1 MSTNNQNQTSS
12 PSGADGIQ
20 MKDSGIFWIASIP
33 IHWRI
38 VKLKYLVFCLDG
50 KRVPVDASLR
60 VTGEY
65 PYWGAGNIVDYVNQ
79 YLFDDELVLLGE
91 DGAPF
96 FDKTRPVAF
105 YSNEK
110 IWVNNHIHVL
120 KARDSI
126 DSKFLVYALN
136 SVDYHEY
143 IFGSIL
149 PKLTQL
155 DMNSITLPLPDYP
168 SQRYIASYLD
178 TQCNLID
185 QQIAALK
192 ESIEK
197 LEQVKI
203 SKVYQVITK
212 GLDAS
217 VNYTDSGIPW
227 IGQYPVSWD
236 LRPLKSMFAI
246 NKRIAGTL
254 GYDVLSITQK
264 GIKIKDII
272 SNEGQQSNDY
282 SKYQIVKPGDFAMN
296 HMDLLTGFVDL
307 SEVEGVTSPDY
318 RVFTPISK
326 DIDPHYALYIFQ
338 TAYRAKIFYGLGQGV
353 STLGRWRLPKEQF
366 LNFVIP
372 VPSLDEQGKIV
383 RHLDSFCSS
392 VDGLIQ
398 SYTDKLDSLMNFK
411 VSLIYECVTGKKSVS
426 QEVDA

>member
-1 MSTNNQNQTSS
+1 
-12 PSGADGIQ
+12 
-20 MKDSGIFWIASIP
+20 MKDVPIEWLGQIP
-33 IHWRI
+33 
-38 VKLKYLVFCLDG
+38 
-50 KRVPVDASLR
+50 
-60 VTGEY
+60 
-65 PYWGAGNIVDYVNQ
+65 
-79 YLFDDELVLLGE
+79 DD
-91 DGAPF
+91 
-96 FDKTRPVAF
+96 
-105 YSNEK
+105 
-110 IWVNNHIHVL
+110 W
-120 KARDSI
+120 
-126 DSKFLVYALN
+126 
-136 SVDYHEY
+136 
-143 IFGSIL
+143 SIL
-149 PKLTQL
+149 PLKRICSIGTGNRDTIEAKDDGDFPFFVRSPEVQHIDSYSYDGEAVLTAGDGDVGKIFHYINGKYDCHQRVYNFTDFKTVLPKYAYYYLTSNFHFEVDKGTAKSTVSSLRMPMIASFLVAFPDEVTQL
-155 DMNSITLPLPDYP
+155 SIV
-168 SQRYIASYLD
+168 QYLD

-185 QQIAALK
+185 QQIAAVK
-192 ESIEK
+192 ETIEK
-197 LEQVKI
+197 LEQVKT

-217 VNYTDSGIPW
+217 VNYVDSGVPW

-236 LRPLKSMFAI
+236 LRPLKSMFTI

-272 SNEGQQSNDY
+272 SNEGQLSNDY

-318 RVFTPISK
+318 RVFTPVSK

-338 TAYRAKIFYGLGQGV
+338 TAYKAKIFYGLGQGV

-372 VPSLDEQGKIV
+372 VPSLGEQGKIV

-411 VSLIYECVTGKKSVS
+411 ASLVYEYVTGKKQVPS
-426 QEVDA
+426 EVDA